1 MDIEGVQ
8 MTYGVRRSGWLAR
21 LSHNEMAAGAL
32 MLAPVF
38 LALVFLRLWPAVMAV
53 AHSLSSDDAGH
64 AVSLGAYTSLF
75 EDPTFLNSLYRTA
88 LFSVI
93 VNPLQIALAL
103 VIAVLLHRRIA
114 LGGLWRTLV
123 ILPVVIPQSIS
134 ALIWGVAL
142 RPDGPLNATLA
153 ALGLPQQGFLTSTT
167 QALPSIIVVVSW
179 VGVGYWTTF
188 LLAGLKDI
196 PVSLLEAA
204 ALDGANARQRFRYVT
219 LPLLRRPLLFVLVA
233 DTVSNFLV
241 FAPVQ
246 ILTNGGPQE
255 TTNLIMAD
263 IFTRTFVYNDD
274 KGGAAA
280 TVILV
285 AVVLVV
291 VMIQFR
297 MMKGRG
303 E

>member
-1 MDIEGVQ
+1 MQ
-8 MTYGVRRSGWLAR
+8 MPHGVRRSGWPAR
-21 LSHNEMAAGAL
+21 ISHNETIAGAL

-38 LALVFLRLWPAVMAV
+38 LALVFLRLWPAAIAIV
-53 AHSLSSDDAGH
+53 HSLTSDDATH
-64 AVSLGAYTSLF
+64 ALSIGAYASLF

-88 LFSVI
+88 LFSII
-93 VNPLQIALAL
+93 VNPFQIALAL
-103 VIAVLLHRRIA
+103 LIAVLLHRRIA

-142 RPDGPLNATLA
+142 RPDGPFNATLA

-196 PVSLLEAA
+196 PVSLHEAA

-246 ILTNGGPQE
+246 ILTNGGPQD

-291 VMIQFR
+291 VLIQFR